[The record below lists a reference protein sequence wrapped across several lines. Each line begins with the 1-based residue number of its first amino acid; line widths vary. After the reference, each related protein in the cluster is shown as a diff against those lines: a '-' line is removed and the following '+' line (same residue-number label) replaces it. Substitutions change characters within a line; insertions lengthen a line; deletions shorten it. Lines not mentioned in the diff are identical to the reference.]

1 MIDKCCISTFYGH
14 VFDPTSPT
22 AEDICIEDIAHAL
35 SYLSRANGHFRAFY
49 SVARHS
55 INCAKEVKAQGFTE
69 KVQLLALLHDSAEAY
84 IGDLT
89 RPLRRHIPAF
99 SDYERNLQKLI
110 YEKYA
115 TTDVTD
121 EERAA
126 VKAADDALL
135 YHEFKMF
142 HGAELFK
149 APPELHIALTADTDF
164 QKTEAEFSAMYHAL
178 KDAVDLSAK

>member
-1 MIDKCCISTFYGH
+1 MVEKCCIATFYGH
-14 VFDPTSPT
+14 EFDPTAPT
-22 AEDICIEDIAHAL
+22 ADDLCIEDIAHAL
-35 SYLSRANGHFRAFY
+35 SYLTRANGHFRAFY

-69 KVQLLALLHDSAEAY
+69 ETQLLALLHDSAEAY

-99 SDYERNLQKLI
+99 SDFERNLQKRI
-110 YEKYA
+110 YEKFA

-121 EERAA
+121 EQRAA

-135 YHEFKMF
+135 YHEFKLF
-142 HGAELFK
+142 HGAEL
-149 APPELHIALTADTDF
+149 AETPPALHIPLAPDTDF
-164 QKTEAEFSAMYHAL
+164 QVTEAEFLALYHEL
-178 KDAVDLSAK
+178 KRFV